1 MKTKHFL
8 PHLRLGRV
16 SGIGFPETLS
26 RPGIGNSNSRYIIQI
41 LVLFSLLMMAAGCGR
56 AGLEGMAA
64 TATAM
69 ATEADTTPT
78 PRPTLPPQTGTT
90 VLADGQLVAVNPVLA
105 LGFNSSGRL
114 LELHVQPGD
123 NVAAGDPIATLDDAN
138 LREAVTN
145 AELQVAQ
152 AEISLNQAQLT
163 LEDLVNWT
171 PDETAVALAEA
182 NLTAAQTALENAQTA
197 DASAGNSLTS
207 ARINLDQA
215 ERNLADAQKAYDT
228 AFDPGREWEMG
239 VPWGKVA
246 LENER
251 DAATRNL
258 QFAGENLEVARA
270 QYNLAAAGLNND
282 TAVSAQASVVS
293 AQQALEQATTGPKE
307 KDIAA
312 ARLSVEQTELS
323 LQQSQITLA
332 QAQDALAEAQLTAPW
347 SGTVLTVDV
356 AARAFVGAGTPIVT
370 LLDTANLQFHTSNLS
385 ERDLAQVE
393 PGNPVEITLK
403 TYPAQP
409 IQGAVQRIAPQ
420 AGGVVGDA
428 AVFTV
433 MIDLTET
440 AGLDLR
446 PGMTG
451 RAEITNEQ

>member
-1 MKTKHFL
+1 MKTKCFFPLLFL
-8 PHLRLGRV
+8 VFLL
-16 SGIGFPETLS
+16 IGCRQADL
-26 RPGIGNSNSRYIIQI
+26 
-41 LVLFSLLMMAAGCGR
+41 AG
-56 AGLEGMAA
+56 MSA

-69 ATEADTTPT
+69 AVEGDTTPT
-78 PRPTLPPQTGTT
+78 PRPTRPAQNGTT

-105 LGFNSSGRL
+105 LGFNSNGRL

-123 NVAAGDPIATLDDAN
+123 KVAEGDPIATLDDTN

-152 AEISLNQAQLT
+152 AEISLNQARLT
-163 LEDLVNWT
+163 LDDLENWE
-171 PDETAVALAEA
+171 PDGTAVSLAEA

-197 DASAGNSLTS
+197 DASAGNGLTS
-207 ARINLDQA
+207 ARINLEQA
-215 ERNLADAQKAYDT
+215 ERNLADSQKAYET
-228 AFDPGREWEMG
+228 AFDPGREWETFMTDPSCLPGQDGTFVPCTG
-239 VPWGKVA
+239 VPLRDKIEA
-246 LENER
+246 ER
-251 DAATRNL
+251 DGATRGL
-258 QFAGENLEVARA
+258 QYAEENLEVAKA
-270 QYNLAAAGLNND
+270 QYNLALAGLNND
-282 TAVSAQASVVS
+282 TAVSAQAGVIS

-312 ARLSVEQTELS
+312 ARLNVEQAELS
-323 LQQSQITLA
+323 LQQSQIALE
-332 QAQDALAEAQLTAPW
+332 QAEDALAEAQLTAPW
-347 SGTVLTVDV
+347 DGTVLTVE
-356 AARAFVGAGTPIVT
+356 AAVGAFVGAGTPVVT

-403 TYPAQP
+403 TYPSQP
-409 IQGAVQRIAPQ
+409 VQGVVQRIAPQ

-440 AGLDLR
+440 AALDLR

-451 RAEITNEQ
+451 RAEITNNK

>member
-1 MKTKHFL
+1 MKTKQLILLLLSVFL
-8 PHLRLGRV
+8 L
-16 SGIGFPETLS
+16 IGCDS
-26 RPGIGNSNSRYIIQI
+26 AQ
-41 LVLFSLLMMAAGCGR
+41 
-56 AGLEGMAA
+56 LEGIAE
-64 TATAM
+64 TATAV
-69 ATEADTTPT
+69 AGGTDGDETPT

-105 LGFNSSGRL
+105 LGFNSNGRL

-123 NVAAGDPIATLDDAN
+123 MVAEGVPIATLDDAN

-152 AEISLNQAQLT
+152 SQISLNQTQLT
-163 LEDLVNWT
+163 LDDLANWE

-182 NLTAAQTALENAQTA
+182 NLAAAEANLENAQVA
-197 DASAGNSLTS
+197 DASSGNSLTS
-207 ARINLDQA
+207 ARINLEQA
-215 ERNLADAQKAYDT
+215 ERNLADAQKAYET
-228 AFDPGREWEMG
+228 AFDPGRDWELNMRDPSCLPGQDDNYVPCTG
-239 VPWGKVA
+239 VPLRDKMEA
-246 LENER
+246 ER
-251 DAATRNL
+251 DSTTRGL
-258 QFAGENLEVARA
+258 QFAQENLEVARA

-282 TAVSAQASVVS
+282 TAVSAQAGVVS
-293 AQQALEQATTGPKE
+293 AQQSLELATTGPKE
-307 KDIAA
+307 KDITA
-312 ARLSVEQTELS
+312 ARLSVEQAELS
-323 LQQSQITLA
+323 LQQSQIALE

-347 SGTVLTVDV
+347 DGTVLTVDV
-356 AARAFVGAGTPIVT
+356 SAGAFVGAGTPIIT

-385 ERDLAQVE
+385 ERDLAQIE

-403 TYPAQP
+403 TYATQP
-409 IQGAVQRIAPQ
+409 IQGRVARIAPQ

-440 AGLDLR
+440 AVLDLR